1 MTKDA
6 QQVVVGFCEA
16 WDRRSVEDVLAY
28 MAPDIV
34 YQNVPA
40 PAMNGRDAAAKFN
53 VPLLKNTTKIEFK
66 ILSIA
71 ASGDKVLTERV
82 DLLHFATGTVEIPLM
97 GIFAVRDG
105 KISEWRDYADSE
117 SVRAGFVKAK
127 IDFRKL
133 IE

>member
-1 MTKDA
+1 MSKDP
-6 QQVVVGFCEA
+6 QQVVIDFCAA

-28 MAPDIV
+28 MSPDIV

-40 PAMNGRDAAAKFN
+40 PAMNGKDAAAKFI

-66 ILSIA
+66 MLAVS

-82 DLLHFATGTVEIPLM
+82 DLLHFATGTVTIPLM
-97 GIFAVRDG
+97 GIFVVRDG
-105 KISEWRDYADSE
+105 KISEWRDYADGE
-117 SVRAGFVKAK
+117 SVRAGLAEAK
-127 IDFRKL
+127 IDFRKM